1 MNLLLTHRIL
11 VSLFLLIYLLKAIF
25 MFLGKDKFEKFAK
38 AIKVPE
44 MIISFLF
51 LVTGGYLLWII
62 PLYTKALTIKFCL
75 VVASIPLAVIATK
88 KFNKILMIVSLLCLV
103 MAYGMAEMH
112 RASAKKKLTGGETQI
127 EQADGTVLSGKDLF
141 TKKCSQCHG
150 IDGDAQRSNAPKLSK
165 SSLDQAGI
173 KDIVRSGKGI
183 MFSFTKKD
191 LSDEELDAVSKYVL
205 SLRN

>member
-1 MNLLLTHRIL
+1 
-11 VSLFLLIYLLKAIF
+11 

-38 AIKVPE
+38 VVKVPE

-51 LVTGGYLLWII
+51 LATGGYLLYVI
-62 PLYTKALTIKFCL
+62 PLYTKALTIKFGL

-88 KFNKILMIVSLLCLV
+88 KFNKILMVLSLFCLI

-112 RASAKKKLTGGETQI
+112 RASAKKQLTGGTDTVET
-127 EQADGTVLSGKDLF
+127 ADGTVLSGKDLF

-150 IDGDAQRSNAPKLSK
+150 IDGDAQRSNAPKLSESK
-165 SSLDQAGI
+165 LGDAEI
-173 KDIVRSGKGI
+173 KHLVRNGKGI
-183 MFSFTKKD
+183 MFSFSEKD
-191 LSDEELDAVSKYVL
+191 ISNEELEAITKYAK

>member
-1 MNLLLTHRIL
+1 MSLLLTHRII
-11 VSLFLLIYLLKAIF
+11 VSLFLLIYLVKAVL

-38 AIKVPE
+38 VVKVPE

-51 LVTGGYLLWII
+51 LATGGYLLYVI
-62 PLYTKALTIKFCL
+62 PLYTKALTIKFGL

-88 KFNKILMIVSLLCLV
+88 KFNKILMVLSLFCLI

-112 RASAKKKLTGGETQI
+112 RASAKKQLTGGTDTVET
-127 EQADGTVLSGKDLF
+127 ADGTVLSGKDLF

-150 IDGDAQRSNAPKLSK
+150 IDGDAQRSNAPKLSESK
-165 SSLDQAGI
+165 LGDAEI
-173 KDIVRSGKGI
+173 KHLVRNGKGI
-183 MFSFTKKD
+183 MFSFSEKD
-191 LSDEELDAVSKYVL
+191 ISNEELEAITKYAK